1 MIVEQF
7 EDDII
12 KLYVNDSGNR
22 KEKLCTQVS
31 NICNDYPDDDDN
43 DDDNNIN
50 SMFNYKNE
58 L

>member
-1 MIVEQF
+1 MEEF
-7 EDDII
+7 EDNII
-12 KLYVNDSGNR
+12 TLYVNDTENR
-22 KEKLCTQVS
+22 KEKLCTEIS
-31 NICNDYPDDDDN
+31 NICDNYPEDEDN

>member
-1 MIVEQF
+1 MEQF

-12 KLYVNDSGNR
+12 TLYVNDSGNK
-22 KEKLCTQVS
+22 KEKLCTEIS
-31 NICNDYPDDDDN
+31 HICNDYSAEDDN

-50 SMFNYKNE
+50 SMFNYKSE